1 MFLEEIFSTPIYGFD
16 LELDVDSI
24 RYWCYSVLKENPGRQ
39 ISNIGGWQSEDFRE
53 FGNTPLTDLILYA
66 VKESHNICLLYTSP
80 SPRDNRVSRMPSSA

>member
-39 ISNIGGWQSEDFRE
+39 ISNIGGWPVSY
-53 FGNTPLTDLILYA
+53 THLTLP
-66 VKESHNICLLYTSP
+66 TSG
-80 SPRDNRVSRMPSSA
+80 